1 MTTMHPIAKNSVVD
15 HVVERLRTFIQ
26 EGGMNAGDRLP
37 TETVLAQQLSV
48 SRGALREAVRRLE
61 TVGLLT
67 VAQGRG
73 MFVAGNRDLSSCA
86 RLFQSALTISPKDSL
101 QFADFRRIIERY
113 TVRRAAESA
122 TVEDVAE
129 LERLCELKRVQGAT
143 PEGVQTD
150 WLFHR
155 KLAQIAGNELIL
167 NVLTVLQEFVVAG
180 IWHTARIERNSEAEK
195 RSHQLHVAI
204 VEAVSAHDPQ
214 RAEEAMERHMD
225 ALERSLQAV
234 DEPQGRS
241 AKKRG
246 RDAGQAK
253 PCLV

>member
-15 HVVERLRTFIQ
+15 HVVERLQTFIQ
-26 EGGMNAGDRLP
+26 EGGMHAGDRLP
-37 TETVLAQQLSV
+37 TETVLSQQLNV
-48 SRGALREAVRRLE
+48 SKGALREAVRRLE

-122 TVEDVAE
+122 VPADVAE
-129 LERLCELKRVQGAT
+129 LERLCALKNVQGAT
-143 PEGVQTD
+143 PEGVRTD
-150 WLFHR
+150 WRFHR
-155 KLAQIAGNELIL
+155 KLAEIAGNELIL

-180 IWHTARIERNSEAEK
+180 IRHTAQIERNPAAEQ
-195 RSHQLHVAI
+195 RSHRLHVAI
-204 VEAVSAHDPQ
+204 VDAVRDHDAD
-214 RAEEAMERHMD
+214 RAEQAMDRHMD

-234 DEPQGRS
+234 DGPETKA

-246 RDAGQAK
+246 RGPAQAK